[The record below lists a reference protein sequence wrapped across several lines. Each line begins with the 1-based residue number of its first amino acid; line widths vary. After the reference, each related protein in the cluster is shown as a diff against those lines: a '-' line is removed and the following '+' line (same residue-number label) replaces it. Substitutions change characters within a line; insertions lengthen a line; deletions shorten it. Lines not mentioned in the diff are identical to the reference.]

1 MRCGNRWMRRHLP
14 MTVASAV
21 VAVLALGA
29 CGSSSSTKTAAA
41 PTTTAPTTTAPG
53 STSTNTSAMPTTTQ
67 SPAQTQ
73 ASIVATLAK
82 VGPASAT
89 GKTVSLA
96 KGPKGIFLIGPKGGT
111 LYIFAKDK
119 GTTTACTTSQCMDY
133 WPALKASGTPT
144 SGPGI
149 NAAMV
154 TVVNGQVAY
163 YGHLLYYFKGD
174 MKPGDTNGTAIADFD
189 LLGPF
194 GNVMLP
200 QT

>member
-1 MRCGNRWMRRHLP
+1 MRSGNQVLRGRWP
-14 MTVASAV
+14 MVAGSAV

-41 PTTTAPTTTAPG
+41 PTTTSTTTAPTSTTAAPTTTESQA
-53 STSTNTSAMPTTTQ
+53 AM
-67 SPAQTQ
+67 
-73 ASIVATLAK
+73 VAALAK
-82 VGPASAT
+82 VGPATAT

-96 KGPKGIFLIGPKGGT
+96 KSPKGIFLIGPNGHT
-111 LYIFAKDK
+111 VYIFTKDK
-119 GTTTACTTSQCMDY
+119 GTTTACTTSECMEY
-133 WPALKASGTPT
+133 WPALKETGTPT
-144 SGPGI
+144 WGPGI
-149 NAAMV
+149 NGAMV
-154 TVVNGQVAY
+154 SVVNGQVAY

-174 MKPGDTNGTAIADFD
+174 MKPGDTNGTTIADWD